1 MEDIL
6 EIAGGFTSQAYADEI
21 RLFRKDN
28 YGYQILKVL
37 SFDSNKDYE
46 LQNGDSIEVAPNSK
60 LAKTAIELLGEV
72 DRAGL
77 YEWNEN
83 TNLSDVIKNKYIFK
97 DSSDLNY
104 ALIRRFRNNSLTEV
118 LSFSP
123 QDVFDGIF
131 DIPLFQ
137 KDKIFILS
145 KFDAHSRERVIRP
158 ILRELSF

>member
-1 MEDIL
+1 M
-6 EIAGGFTSQAYADEI
+6 
-21 RLFRKDN
+21 R
-28 YGYQILKVL
+28 
-37 SFDSNKDYE
+37 
-46 LQNGDSIEVAPNSK
+46 
-60 LAKTAIELLGEV
+60 
-72 DRAGL
+72 
-77 YEWNEN
+77 NEN

-145 KFDAHSRERVIRP
+145 KFDAHSKS
-158 ILRELSF
+158 ELFVLF